1 MIRLQIKISFLS
13 SCSHITFLWI
23 VLVRIF
29 IITLWQKDLLTLSCL
44 SISTHRNQANNPPQ
58 QNAPKTPAEDSHAQW
73 SCRSTTWNSI
83 KIWLSHG
90 YSPHNPPKQSTHP
103 APHTNQPSDR
113 KRVIILHTESFRW
126 TGSNIPK
133 QEMNVFKLNIFLIRF
148 LPYLY
153 TARIW

>member
-1 MIRLQIKISFLS
+1 MRLQIKKSFLN

-58 QNAPKTPAEDSHAQW
+58 QNAPKTPKKDSHAQL
-73 SCRSTTWNSI
+73 SYRSTAWKFNKNFTLPRVLTRQTTKVKHS
-83 KIWLSHG
+83 S
-90 YSPHNPPKQSTHP
+90 SPHR
-103 APHTNQPSDR
+103 NQPSDR

-133 QEMNVFKLNIFLIRF
+133 QEINVFKLNAFLIRF